1 MLVLT
6 RSAGERLIIG
16 EDAEITLSILDI
28 RGNQV
33 RIGINA
39 PRHVAVHREEIF
51 LRIQAENEATP
62 ELKAEKVEKIE
73 SEESVPA

>member
-39 PRHVAVHREEIF
+39 PRDVAVHREEIY
-51 LRIQAENEATP
+51 LRIQSEN
-62 ELKAEKVEKIE
+62 KKE
-73 SEESVPA
+73 SEENESEVLV

>member
-39 PRHVAVHREEIF
+39 PRNVAVHREEIF
-51 LRIQAENEATP
+51 LRIKNENKQKNQSQEIVEEAVD
-62 ELKAEKVEKIE
+62 A
-73 SEESVPA
+73 

>member
-6 RSAGERLIIG
+6 RSAGERLVIG
-16 EDAEITLSILDI
+16 DGEITLNILDI

-39 PRHVAVHREEIF
+39 PRHVAVHREEIY
-51 LRIQAENEATP
+51 LRIQAENEKKPADKQSTS
-62 ELKAEKVEKIE
+62 KA
-73 SEESVPA
+73 SADEEVLV

>member
-16 EDAEITLSILDI
+16 ENAEITFSILDI
-28 RGNQV
+28 SGNQV

-39 PRHVAVHREEIF
+39 PRNVAVHREEVYF
-51 LRIQAENEATP
+51 RIQR
-62 ELKAEKVEKIE
+62 EKQQKNE
-73 SEESVPA
+73 SEKMDEALVDA

>member
-39 PRHVAVHREEIF
+39 PRSVSVHREEIF
-51 LRIQAENEATP
+51 LRIKNENKQKNQAQEI
-62 ELKAEKVEKIE
+62 VEE
-73 SEESVPA
+73 TVDA